1 MNRPNVLENDC
12 TLSES
17 LRGSGTFQRKQQRAQ
32 RDTGVEDVL
41 VNEE

>member
-1 MNRPNVLENDC
+1 MSWKM
-12 TLSES
+12 TALSVKVYS
-17 LRGSGTFQRKQQRAQ
+17 YYSGSGTFQRKQQRAQ